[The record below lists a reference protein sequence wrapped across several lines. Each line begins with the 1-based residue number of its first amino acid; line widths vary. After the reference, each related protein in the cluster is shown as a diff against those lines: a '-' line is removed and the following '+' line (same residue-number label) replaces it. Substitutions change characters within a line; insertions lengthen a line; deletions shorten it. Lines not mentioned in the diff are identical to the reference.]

1 MTIQQQIDQIK
12 VHLDEAQTLYSHAIA
27 SNDMESISV
36 HRKTINKCRNMV
48 GKLIK
53 QKMSFAS

>member
-36 HRKTINKCRNMV
+36 HRKTINKYRNMV
-48 GKLIK
+48 GQLIK
-53 QKMSFAS
+53 QKMTFT